1 MSATTHVKGWLIEL
15 SRGLGDSKV
24 LTGAACEA
32 YTTDDSN
39 ARGLTPD
46 AVVFAESTSDIRKT
60 LEVANTN
67 LVPVTPRGAGTGRVG
82 GATAVKGG
90 IVLCTVGMNQIR
102 EIDVREQVAVVGPG
116 LILEQLQSAVER
128 EGLFYPPDPS
138 SQATCTLGGNVA
150 MNAGGP
156 RAFKYGV
163 TRNYVLG
170 MDVTLPTG
178 ETFFTG
184 RRTRKGVTGYDVAG
198 LLVGSEGTLGVV
210 GDITLQ
216 LISKPAEVMTLLA
229 LFDDV
234 HHAGRCVETLIAR
247 GVKPRCIE
255 LLDEPTL
262 EALRFA
268 GNAIDASA
276 KALLLLELDGE
287 LPAIE
292 REASL
297 IEGVCDDVGAQQL
310 LVAQDAAQRD
320 RLWSARRQMSHAVRR
335 LAAHKLSEDVVVPR
349 KHIGQLLE
357 FVARVSE
364 QTGIRSLTY
373 GHAGDGNL
381 HCNYLWNSAEEYP
394 LVERSIARLFE
405 KVVELGG
412 TLSGEHGIGVL
423 KAPYLHLEQ
432 TAELIA
438 LQRRLKAAFDP
449 NGILNPGKIFPHE
462 GAHHGGHGAC

>member
-1 MSATTHVKGWLIEL
+1 LSGHPHPDRWLSSL
-15 SRGLGDSKV
+15 RQTLGDSKL
-24 LTGAACEA
+24 LTGGACEI

-39 ARGLTPD
+39 AQGLTPD
-46 AVVFAESTSDIRKT
+46 AVVFAESTADIEKT
-60 LEVANTN
+60 LAVATAHHI
-67 LVPVTPRGAGTGRVG
+67 PVTPRGAGTGRVG

-90 IVLCTVGMNQIR
+90 IVLCTVGMNQLKD
-102 EIDVREQVAVVGPG
+102 IDVREQTAVVGPG
-116 LILEQLQSAVER
+116 LILEQLQTAVER

-198 LLVGSEGTLGVV
+198 LIVGSEGTLAVV

-216 LISKPAEVMTLLA
+216 LISRPAAVMTLLA

-262 EALRFA
+262 NALRLA
-268 GNAIDASA
+268 GNPVDATA
-276 KALLLLELDGE
+276 KALILMELDGDE
-287 LPAIE
+287 AAIE
-292 REASL
+292 RDASL
-297 IEGVCDDVGAQQL
+297 VEGVCDDVKAQQL

-349 KHIGQLLE
+349 KHIGALLE
-357 FVARVSE
+357 FVAHTSE
-364 QTGIRSLTY
+364 QTGIQSLTY

-381 HCNYLWNSAEEYP
+381 HCNYLWNSAEEFP
-394 LVERSIARLFE
+394 LVQLCITRLFE
-405 KVVELGG
+405 KVVALGG
-412 TLSGEHGIGVL
+412 TLSGEHGIGLL

-432 TAELIA
+432 PSDLIA
-438 LQRRLKAAFDP
+438 LQRRLKHAFDP
-449 NGILNPGKIFPHE
+449 HGILNPGKIFPHE